1 MPEALLTQQQLA
13 AELQVTVRTPERS
26 RQEGTGPAFIRVG
39 RSPAAGAPTSRPG
52 CSGSDAAR
60 PGSHG

>member
-13 AELQVTVRTPERS
+13 DELQITVRTLERW

-39 RSPAAGAPTSRPG
+39 RSPRYRRADIDAWLERQRRTGAESP
-52 CSGSDAAR
+52 
-60 PGSHG
+60 